1 MGLTRWTI
9 RFKAPEALRPARW
22 GTVDID
28 PGHAGPEWARPEP
41 SAGGGAHA
49 LVWKPSTG
57 PARSIPEIEV
67 GTTPPWQQRQCVGR
81 LGRDRRGRHRAAL
94 VSSGVLS
101 SPAGRRRA
109 DRVAVQPLY
118 DAAPAAAMPRDSLL
132 RSTLTGGHLSVP
144 RTGTCQCSVG
154 TGHSRPVRL
163 LFPLGLH
170 RHDCGAR

>member
-81 LGRDRRGRHRAAL
+81 LGRDRRGRHRERR
-94 VSSGVLS
+94 S
-101 SPAGRRRA
+101 SPPACSAHPPVGAGPIGSPCSPSTTPRP
-109 DRVAVQPLY
+109 QLPCPGIHCS
-118 DAAPAAAMPRDSLL
+118 APP
-132 RSTLTGGHLSVP
+132 
-144 RTGTCQCSVG
+144 
-154 TGHSRPVRL
+154 
-163 LFPLGLH
+163 
-170 RHDCGAR
+170 